1 MMEMHLKIIGW
12 LLMLLALIHGIFPR
26 YFNWKNEFSSLS
38 LINREMMYVHTFFIA
53 FVVFLMGILCVTCSI
68 EIVETALGK
77 KLALGLCVFWAVRFF
92 TQFFGYS
99 SALWK
104 GKRFETVVHVVF
116 SLLWA
121 YVSVVFFLCSTGK

>member
-77 KLALGLCVFWAVRFF
+77 KLALGLCVFWAIRFF